1 MIETLAFLT
10 YPAIDPVAIE
20 IGPISIKW
28 YGLSYMFGLLLGW
41 QYVKRL
47 LATPKLWQG
56 AAPLKPEQAD
66 DLLLWLTLAVV
77 IGGRLGQVLLYD
89 PEFYLANPAEIVKVW
104 KGGMS
109 FHGALIATALTLV
122 LFARRT
128 GAPAR
133 SVMDL
138 AAAGAPFGLFLGRIA
153 NFINSEH
160 WGRETDAPIGMVFP
174 NGGPLPRHPS
184 QLYEAALE
192 GLVMFFILRLVT
204 HSKLGLKRPGLAAGA
219 FLVWYA
225 IARSICEFFREPEPS
240 HILNIGP
247 FTAGQMYSIPMLL
260 LGLYFIASA
269 RAAKETDAGIDAGK
283 AGDNMKSQ
291 KVSS

>member
-1 MIETLAFLT
+1 METLAFLT

-20 IGPISIKW
+20 IGPIAIKW

-47 LATPKLWQG
+47 LATPQLWQG
-56 AAPLKPEQAD
+56 AAPLKPAQAD

-77 IGGRLGQVLLYD
+77 VGGRLGQVLLYD
-89 PEFYLANPAEIVKVW
+89 PEYYFANPAEILKVW

-109 FHGALIATALTLV
+109 FHGGVIATGLALI
-122 LFARRT
+122 LFARLN

-133 SVMDL
+133 SVIDL
-138 AAAGAPFGLFLGRIA
+138 ACAGAPFGLFLGRIA

-160 WGRETDAPIGMVFP
+160 WGRETDAAIGMVFP

-192 GLVMFFILRLVT
+192 GLAMFIILRFVT
-204 HSKLGLKRPGLAAGA
+204 HTKFGLKRPGLVAGV
-219 FLVWYA
+219 FLTWYA
-225 IARSICEFFREPEPS
+225 VARAICEVFREPEPA
-240 HILNIGP
+240 HALNIGP

-260 LGLYFIASA
+260 IGLYFIATA
-269 RAAKETDAGIDAGK
+269 RLAKAADPTDPAAADLA
-283 AGDNMKSQ
+283 KSE
-291 KVSS
+291 KVAP